1 MQDKQGLLDT
11 ITSAFVPVHRD
22 GHKFIGIGAL
32 VTLVFFIIWPPLG
45 WLAAILTLFIAYF
58 FRDPERATPIRAGLI
73 VAPADGRIIALGPRV
88 PPKEMQLGD
97 APMTCVSIF
106 LSIFDVHINRAP
118 ISGKLIRKVYTP
130 GIFSNAASDTAGED
144 NERMALVIAAEGGE
158 QVGVVQIA
166 GLIARRIV
174 TFPKEGEFI
183 QAGER
188 IGLIRFGSRVD
199 VYMPLNRGILVG
211 AGQRTVAGETVLAD
225 LQSQETGREMRVS

>member
-144 NERMALVIAAEGGE
+144 NERMALVIAA
-158 QVGVVQIA
+158 GVVQIA